1 MHGHPFIR
9 DLYRKKEAQHTVK
22 LRAAA
27 AMLLRELKR
36 RAPPDVLAHEGHDGG
51 DDVLA
56 NANALVQWVDGLVKS
71 LEYATRKARR
81 YQAELILAIG
91 DTGESV

>member
-36 RAPPDVLAHEGHDGG
+36 RAAPDVLAHEGHDGG
-51 DDVLA
+51 DDVLVL
-56 NANALVQWVDGLVKS
+56 ANALVQWVDGLVKS

-81 YQAELILAIG
+81 YQAELLLAIG
-91 DTGESV
+91 DEGESV